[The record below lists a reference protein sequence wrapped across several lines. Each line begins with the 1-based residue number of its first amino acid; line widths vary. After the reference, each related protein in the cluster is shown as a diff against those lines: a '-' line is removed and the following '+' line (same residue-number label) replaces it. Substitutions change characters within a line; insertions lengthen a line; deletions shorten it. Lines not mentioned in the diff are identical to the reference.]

1 MPLRS
6 SARSTCV
13 PSMLAKLYSY
23 MIHGVMHYIAEILVA
38 PVNQTVPVNTT
49 TNFFCR
55 ARGQNLRW
63 FINGTLVESHNRQM
77 HADSGITFDETPVS
91 DSDGSGSH
99 TFNATITVNASV
111 AINTTNFT
119 CAVIVGT
126 MHSLSD
132 PAQLIVMGK
141 YLIMNI

>member
-1 MPLRS
+1 
-6 SARSTCV
+6 
-13 PSMLAKLYSY
+13 
-23 MIHGVMHYIAEILVA
+23 MIHEVMHYIAEILVA

-55 ARGQNLRW
+55 ARGHNLRW
-63 FINGTLVESHNRQM
+63 FINGTLVEPHNRQLY
-77 HADSGITFDETPVS
+77 ADSGITFDETQDS
-91 DSDGSGSH
+91 DSDGSGIH

-119 CAVIVGT
+119 CFVVVGVI
-126 MHSLSD
+126 HSLSD

-141 YLIMNI
+141 YLTMNI